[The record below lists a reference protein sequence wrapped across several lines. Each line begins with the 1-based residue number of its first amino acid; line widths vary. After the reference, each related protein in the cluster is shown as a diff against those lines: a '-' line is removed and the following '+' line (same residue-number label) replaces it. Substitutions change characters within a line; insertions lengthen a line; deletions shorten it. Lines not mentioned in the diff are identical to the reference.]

1 MAISA
6 AKKITYKTGK
16 SFVLLFN
23 RVSMYG
29 VGHPYSVH
37 AVDEFHRAV
46 LEMLQITSPV
56 VLIQARD
63 QFFLED
69 EALDRSLNMAKMSGH
84 FKKAGVSSLSID
96 SDVTKSELEEFVRVF
111 LDLRTYPTAD
121 LMRQAAAGRGVTRIR
136 INHVFYQKV
145 TEDDQVVAREMVER
159 SGQLDRELDS
169 SREARDA
176 LGMIAGKLLAEEI
189 DHGAGLQRLLADP
202 AGFAQGV
209 LQPEGPGATE
219 PGGQGASGPGEGGGG
234 SGGLGSGGPGGW
246 GAAPGGPGGGGSAPG
261 GGGVAAGGPGPG
273 EGSGRLAALRGEV
286 LHALQAGGRAG
297 AGLAELAE
305 ALVKMRTELLAQ
317 IDARKA
323 LGLAVEGEQEIRETA
338 ASLSDAVVIQLV
350 RQEYDCGR
358 TPVDRLAFILHRL
371 VPGPEDLG
379 RMLPALREALMADGM
394 SGPDFMALLGRL
406 GLERQE
412 ESVVQALREGA
423 DSIGLSPGDLLSR
436 LTADPSGFAR
446 FLYLASEIERESGSR
461 KPLCDILVEHL
472 ERVGSKLVSGGDPG
486 GEEGWFRD
494 ILRRFN
500 TRAVEGLRGG
510 PVDPELVDQ
519 VERRLTERLEA
530 SVQSV
535 RAELTARGRAPAA
548 EPAAARTLLQRL
560 EDGLPPD
567 HELKQVLSQ
576 VRAGL
581 GERRENENDFAR
593 ILEAVEKAREAMR
606 KPEKAIDEIVFGRKH
621 TVSLLDIEIAR
632 ATRYGTDL
640 SGIVFSIYRG
650 ANASSAEEA
659 APTVDMTVAIL
670 QKLRDKLRNTDWIGI
685 VNSKLFLAVMPMT
698 TPREAHLASRRLL
711 RALNADPVTV
721 AGRQIPF
728 KLAASVAHFDGGRMR
743 DSAAFLQHAQ
753 AGHAE
758 VAHRLRNLQDFM

>member
-1 MAISA
+1 MAVSA
-6 AKKITYKTGK
+6 VKKITYKAGK

-46 LEMLQITSPV
+46 LDMLKVTSPV
-56 VLIQARD
+56 VLIHARD

-69 EALDRSLNMAKMSGH
+69 EPLDRSLNVARMSGH
-84 FKKAGVSSLSID
+84 FKKAGVSSVSID
-96 SDVTKSELEEFVRVF
+96 SDVTQSELEEFIRIF
-111 LDLRTYPTAD
+111 LDVRSFPTAD

-189 DHGAGLQRLLADP
+189 DHDAGLQRLLADP
-202 AGFAQGV
+202 ARFAQGV
-209 LQPEGPGATE
+209 LQP
-219 PGGQGASGPGEGGGG
+219 QGGGG
-234 SGGLGSGGPGGW
+234 PG
-246 GAAPGGPGGGGSAPG
+246 
-261 GGGVAAGGPGPG
+261 AGGPGPG
-273 EGSGRLAALRGEV
+273 GDGAGGGGTGGGGEGAGGGGAGAGSVSGRLTALRGEI
-286 LHALQAGGRAG
+286 LHGLQAGGGAG
-297 AGLAELAE
+297 ADLAELAE

-323 LGLAVEGEQEIRETA
+323 LGLAVDGEQEIRETA
-338 ASLSDAVVIQLV
+338 ASLSDAVVIELV
-350 RQEYDCGR
+350 RREYDHGR
-358 TPVDRLAFILHRL
+358 TPADRLAFILHRL
-371 VPGPEDLG
+371 VPQPEDLA

-423 DSIGLSPGDLLSR
+423 DSIGVTPGDLLAR

-472 ERVGSKLVSGGDPG
+472 ERVGSKLASGGDPG
-486 GEEGWFRD
+486 NDEGWFRD
-494 ILRRFN
+494 LLRRFN

-510 PVDPELVDQ
+510 PVDPDLVEQ
-519 VERRLTERLEA
+519 VERRLTERLES
-530 SVQSV
+530 SVKAV
-535 RAELTARGRAPAA
+535 RAELTAHGRTPKPD
-548 EPAAARTLLQRL
+548 PAAASRTLLQRL
-560 EDGLPPD
+560 EDGLPAD
-567 HELKQVLSQ
+567 HELKRVLSQ
-576 VRAGL
+576 VRTGL
-581 GERRENENDFAR
+581 TERGENENDFAR
-593 ILEAVEKAREAMR
+593 ILEAVEQAREALR

-640 SGIVFSIYRG
+640 SGIVFSIYRS
-650 ANASSAEEA
+650 AAESSADPT
-659 APTVDMTVAIL
+659 PTVDMTVAIL
-670 QKLRDKLRNTDWIGI
+670 QKLREKLRNTDWIGL

-698 TPREAHLASRRLL
+698 TPKEAHLASRRLL
-711 RALNADPVTV
+711 RALNATPVAV
-721 AGRQIPF
+721 GGRPVPF
-728 KLAASVAHFDGGRMR
+728 KLAGSVAHFDRGRMT

-753 AGHAE
+753 AEHAE
-758 VAHRLRNLQDFM
+758 MAHRLRNLQDFM

>member
-1 MAISA
+1 MAVSAA
-6 AKKITYKTGK
+6 AKKIHYKTGK
-16 SFVLLFN
+16 LFVLLFN

-46 LEMLQITSPV
+46 LEMLKNASPV

-69 EALDRSLNMAKMSGH
+69 EALDRSLNVARMSGH
-84 FKKAGVSSLSID
+84 FKKAGVSSVSID
-96 SDVTKSELEEFVRVF
+96 SEVTKSELEEFIRVF
-111 LDLRTYPTAD
+111 LDARTYPTAD
-121 LMRQAAAGRGVTRIR
+121 LMRRAAAGRGVTRIR

-145 TEDDQVVAREMVER
+145 TEDDQVVARELVER
-159 SGQLDRELDS
+159 SDRLDRELDS

-189 DHGAGLQRLLADP
+189 DHGADLQRLLADP

-209 LQPEGPGATE
+209 LQPEGQGGTGFSGPGDV
-219 PGGQGASGPGEGGGG
+219 GPGEGDP
-234 SGGLGSGGPGGW
+234 GPGGVD
-246 GAAPGGPGGGGSAPG
+246 GGGSAPG
-261 GGGVAAGGPGPG
+261 GAGPGEEGAAGGGG
-273 EGSGRLAALRGEV
+273 GAGGGGAGAGSVSGRLTALRGEV
-286 LHALQAGGRAG
+286 LHALQAGGGPA
-297 AGLAELAE
+297 ADLAELAE

-323 LGLAVEGEQEIRETA
+323 LGLAVDGEQEVREAA
-338 ASLSDAVVIQLV
+338 ASLSDAVVIELV
-350 RQEYDCGR
+350 RQEYDHGR

-371 VPGPEDLG
+371 VPRPEDIA

-472 ERVGSKLVSGGDPG
+472 ERVGSKLAAGGDPG
-486 GEEGWFRD
+486 GDEGWFRD

-510 PVDPELVDQ
+510 PVDPDLVDQ
-519 VERRLTERLEA
+519 VERRLTERLES

-535 RAELTARGRAPAA
+535 RAELASRGRAPAA
-548 EPAAARTLLQRL
+548 EPAASRTLLQRL

-567 HELKQVLSQ
+567 HELKQVLAQ
-576 VRAGL
+576 VRTGL
-581 GERRENENDFAR
+581 GERGENENDFAR

-650 ANASSAEEA
+650 AGEAPGEA

-711 RALNADPVTV
+711 RALNADPVAV
-721 AGRQIPF
+721 AGRPIPF
-728 KLAASVAHFDGGRMR
+728 KLAGSVAHFDGSRMR

>member
-1 MAISA
+1 MAVSV

-16 SFVLLFN
+16 SFVLMFN

-46 LEMLQITSPV
+46 LEMLKIASPV
-56 VLIQARD
+56 VLIHARD

-69 EALDRSLNMAKMSGH
+69 EALDRSLNVAKMSGH

-111 LDLRTYPTAD
+111 LDVRTYPTAD

-136 INHVFYQKV
+136 INHVFYQKM
-145 TEDDQVVAREMVER
+145 TEDDQVVAREVVER
-159 SGQLDRELDS
+159 SGRLDRELDS

-189 DHGAGLQRLLADP
+189 DHGAGLQSLLADP

-209 LQPEGPGATE
+209 LQSEGPGATD
-219 PGGQGASGPGEGGGG
+219 
-234 SGGLGSGGPGGW
+234 SGGPG
-246 GAAPGGPGGGGSAPG
+246 ATGPGGGSSGPGGDGTSG

-273 EGSGRLAALRGEV
+273 TVSGRLTALRGDV
-286 LHALQAGGRAG
+286 QHALQAGGGAG

-323 LGLAVEGEQEIRETA
+323 LGLAVDGEQEIRETA
-338 ASLSDAVVIQLV
+338 TSLSDAAVIQLV
-350 RQEYDCGR
+350 RQEYDHGR

-371 VPGPEDLG
+371 VPGREDLG

-406 GLERQE
+406 GIERQE

-472 ERVGSKLVSGGDPG
+472 ERVGSKLAAGGDPG
-486 GEEGWFRD
+486 DEGWFRD

-510 PVDPELVDQ
+510 PVDPDLVDQ

-548 EPAAARTLLQRL
+548 EPAASRTLLQRL
-560 EDGLPPD
+560 EDGLPPG

-581 GERRENENDFAR
+581 GERGENENDFAR

-650 ANASSAEEA
+650 AGGAPAEA

-721 AGRQIPF
+721 AGRPIPF
-728 KLAASVAHFDGGRMR
+728 KLAGSVAHFDRGRMR

>member
-1 MAISA
+1 MAVPA
-6 AKKITYKTGK
+6 AKRITYKTGK

-37 AVDEFHRAV
+37 AVDEFHRSI
-46 LEMLQITSPV
+46 LELLQITSPV
-56 VLIQARD
+56 VLIHARD

-69 EALDRSLNMAKMSGH
+69 EALDRSLNVAKMSGH
-84 FKKAGVSSLSID
+84 FKKAGVSSVSID
-96 SDVTKSELEEFVRVF
+96 SDVTKAELEEFVRVF
-111 LDLRTYPTAD
+111 LDVRSYPTAD

-176 LGMIAGKLLAEEI
+176 LGMIAGKLLADEI

-202 AGFAQGV
+202 AGFAQDV
-209 LQPEGPGATE
+209 LQPEGPGATS
-219 PGGQGASGPGEGGGG
+219 PSGA
-234 SGGLGSGGPGGW
+234 
-246 GAAPGGPGGGGSAPG
+246 GAGGPGGGGSGPGGPGERGAGPGGDGSGGGGAG
-261 GGGVAAGGPGPG
+261 GGGVAAGGGPGPG
-273 EGSGRLAALRGEV
+273 TVPGRLTALRGEV
-286 LHALQAGGRAG
+286 LHAMQAGGGAG

-323 LGLAVEGEQEIRETA
+323 LGLAVDGEQEIRETA
-338 ASLSDAVVIQLV
+338 ASLSDAVVIELV
-350 RQEYDCGR
+350 RQEYDHGR
-358 TPVDRLAFILHRL
+358 TPADRLAFILHRL
-371 VPGPEDLG
+371 VPQPEDLA

-423 DSIGLSPGDLLSR
+423 DSIGVAPGDLLAR
-436 LTADPSGFAR
+436 LAADPSGFAR

-472 ERVGSKLVSGGDPG
+472 ERVGSKLASGGDPG
-486 GEEGWFRD
+486 KDEGWFRD
-494 ILRRFN
+494 LLRRFN
-500 TRAVEGLRGG
+500 TCAVEGLRGG
-510 PVDPELVDQ
+510 PVDPDLVEQ
-519 VERRLTERLEA
+519 VEQRLTDRLES
-530 SVQSV
+530 SVKAV
-535 RAELTARGRAPAA
+535 RAELAAHGRSPKPD
-548 EPAAARTLLQRL
+548 PAAASRTLLQRL
-560 EDGLPPD
+560 EDGLPAD
-567 HELKQVLSQ
+567 HELKRVLSQ
-576 VRAGL
+576 VRTGL
-581 GERRENENDFAR
+581 NERGENENDFAR
-593 ILEAVEKAREAMR
+593 ILEAVEQAREALR

-640 SGIVFSIYRG
+640 SGIVFSIYRSAAG
-650 ANASSAEEA
+650 SSADPT
-659 APTVDMTVAIL
+659 PTVDMTVAIL
-670 QKLRDKLRNTDWIGI
+670 QKLREKLRNTDWIGI

-698 TPREAHLASRRLL
+698 TLKEAHLASRRLL
-711 RALNADPVTV
+711 RALNATPVTV
-721 AGRQIPF
+721 GGRPVPF
-728 KLAASVAHFDGGRMR
+728 KLAGSVAHFDRGRMT

-753 AGHAE
+753 AEHAE
-758 VAHRLRNLQDFM
+758 MAHRLRNLQDFM

>member
-6 AKKITYKTGK
+6 AARKITYKTGK

-56 VLIQARD
+56 VLIHARD

-69 EALDRSLNMAKMSGH
+69 EALDRSLNVAKMSGH
-84 FKKAGVSSLSID
+84 FKKAGVSSVSID

-111 LDLRTYPTAD
+111 LDLRAYPTAD

-176 LGMIAGKLLAEEI
+176 LGLIAGKLLAEEI

-209 LQPEGPGATE
+209 LQPEGPGATDL
-219 PGGQGASGPGEGGGG
+219 GGQGASGPGEGG
-234 SGGLGSGGPGGW
+234 
-246 GAAPGGPGGGGSAPG
+246 AAPGGPGGGGSGPGGDGTGAGGAPG

-286 LHALQAGGRAG
+286 LHALQAGGGAG

-305 ALVKMRTELLAQ
+305 ALVKMRSELLAQ

-472 ERVGSKLVSGGDPG
+472 ERVGSKLASGGDPG

-500 TRAVEGLRGG
+500 MRAVEGLRGG

-650 ANASSAEEA
+650 AGASSAEEA

-698 TPREAHLASRRLL
+698 TPREAHLATRRLL

-721 AGRQIPF
+721 GGRPVPF
-728 KLAASVAHFDGGRMR
+728 KLAGSVAHFDRGRMR

>member
-1 MAISA
+1 MAVSAA

-37 AVDEFHRAV
+37 AVDEFHRSI
-46 LEMLQITSPV
+46 LELLQITSPV
-56 VLIQARD
+56 VLIHARD

-69 EALDRSLNMAKMSGH
+69 EALDRSLNVARMSGH
-84 FKKAGVSSLSID
+84 FKKAGVSSVSID
-96 SDVTKSELEEFVRVF
+96 SDVTKAELEEFVRVF
-111 LDLRTYPTAD
+111 LDVRSYPTAD

-176 LGMIAGKLLAEEI
+176 LGMIAGKLLADEI
-189 DHGAGLQRLLADP
+189 DHDAGLQRLLADP

-209 LQPEGPGATE
+209 LQPEGPGATS
-219 PGGQGASGPGEGGGG
+219 PPVGA
-234 SGGLGSGGPGGW
+234 
-246 GAAPGGPGGGGSAPG
+246 GGPGGGGSGP
-261 GGGVAAGGPGPG
+261 GGPGGRGRPRRRRHGRRRRAEGERAVAAPG
-273 EGSGRLAALRGEV
+273 PGTVSGRLTALRGEI
-286 LHALQAGGRAG
+286 LHALQAGGGAG
-297 AGLAELAE
+297 ADLAELAE

-323 LGLAVEGEQEIRETA
+323 LGLAVDGEQEIRETA
-338 ASLSDAVVIQLV
+338 ASLSDAVVIELV
-350 RQEYDCGR
+350 RQEYDHGR
-358 TPVDRLAFILHRL
+358 TPADRLAFILHRL
-371 VPGPEDLG
+371 VPQPEDLA

-423 DSIGLSPGDLLSR
+423 DSIGVTPGDLLAR

-472 ERVGSKLVSGGDPG
+472 ERVGSKLASGGDPG
-486 GEEGWFRD
+486 KDEGWFRD
-494 ILRRFN
+494 LLQRFN

-510 PVDPELVDQ
+510 PVDPDLVEQ
-519 VERRLTERLEA
+519 VEQRLTERLES
-530 SVQSV
+530 SVKAV
-535 RAELTARGRAPAA
+535 RAELAAHGRSPKPD
-548 EPAAARTLLQRL
+548 PAAASRTLLQRL
-560 EDGLPPD
+560 EDGLPAD
-567 HELKQVLSQ
+567 HELKRVLSQ
-576 VRAGL
+576 VRTGL
-581 GERRENENDFAR
+581 NERGENENDFAR
-593 ILEAVEKAREAMR
+593 ILEAVEQAREALR

-640 SGIVFSIYRG
+640 SGIVFSIYRSAAG
-650 ANASSAEEA
+650 SSADPT
-659 APTVDMTVAIL
+659 PTVDMTVAIL
-670 QKLRDKLRNTDWIGI
+670 QKLREKLRNTDWIGL

-698 TPREAHLASRRLL
+698 TLKEAHLASRRLL
-711 RALNADPVTV
+711 RALNATPVTV
-721 AGRQIPF
+721 G
-728 KLAASVAHFDGGRMR
+728 GGRSPSSSPGR
-743 DSAAFLQHAQ
+743 SPTSTAAA
-753 AGHAE
+753 
-758 VAHRLRNLQDFM
+758 

>member
-1 MAISA
+1 
-6 AKKITYKTGK
+6 
-16 SFVLLFN
+16 
-23 RVSMYG
+23 
-29 VGHPYSVH
+29 
-37 AVDEFHRAV
+37 
-46 LEMLQITSPV
+46 
-56 VLIQARD
+56 
-63 QFFLED
+63 
-69 EALDRSLNMAKMSGH
+69 
-84 FKKAGVSSLSID
+84 
-96 SDVTKSELEEFVRVF
+96 
-111 LDLRTYPTAD
+111 
-121 LMRQAAAGRGVTRIR
+121 
-136 INHVFYQKV
+136 
-145 TEDDQVVAREMVER
+145 
-159 SGQLDRELDS
+159 
-169 SREARDA
+169 
-176 LGMIAGKLLAEEI
+176 
-189 DHGAGLQRLLADP
+189 
-202 AGFAQGV
+202 
-209 LQPEGPGATE
+209 
-219 PGGQGASGPGEGGGG
+219 
-234 SGGLGSGGPGGW
+234 
-246 GAAPGGPGGGGSAPG
+246 
-261 GGGVAAGGPGPG
+261 
-273 EGSGRLAALRGEV
+273 LRGEV
-286 LHALQAGGRAG
+286 QHALQAGGG

-305 ALVKMRTELLAQ
+305 ALVKMRTELLTQ

-350 RQEYDCGR
+350 RQEYDRGR

-406 GLERQE
+406 GIERQE

-472 ERVGSKLVSGGDPG
+472 ERVGSKLAAGGDPG
-486 GEEGWFRD
+486 GDEGWFRD

-510 PVDPELVDQ
+510 PVDPDLVDQ
-519 VERRLTERLEA
+519 VERRLTERLES

-535 RAELTARGRAPAA
+535 RAELASRGRAPAA
-548 EPAAARTLLQRL
+548 EPAASRTLLQRL

-567 HELKQVLSQ
+567 HELKQVLAQ
-576 VRAGL
+576 VRTGL
-581 GERRENENDFAR
+581 GERGENENDFAR

-650 ANASSAEEA
+650 AGGAPGEA

-698 TPREAHLASRRLL
+698 TPKEAHLASRRLL

-721 AGRQIPF
+721 AGRPIPF
-728 KLAASVAHFDGGRMR
+728 KLAGSVAHFDGSRMR

>member
-1 MAISA
+1 
-6 AKKITYKTGK
+6 
-16 SFVLLFN
+16 
-23 RVSMYG
+23 
-29 VGHPYSVH
+29 
-37 AVDEFHRAV
+37 
-46 LEMLQITSPV
+46 
-56 VLIQARD
+56 
-63 QFFLED
+63 
-69 EALDRSLNMAKMSGH
+69 
-84 FKKAGVSSLSID
+84 
-96 SDVTKSELEEFVRVF
+96 
-111 LDLRTYPTAD
+111 
-121 LMRQAAAGRGVTRIR
+121 
-136 INHVFYQKV
+136 
-145 TEDDQVVAREMVER
+145 
-159 SGQLDRELDS
+159 
-169 SREARDA
+169 
-176 LGMIAGKLLAEEI
+176 
-189 DHGAGLQRLLADP
+189 
-202 AGFAQGV
+202 
-209 LQPEGPGATE
+209 
-219 PGGQGASGPGEGGGG
+219 
-234 SGGLGSGGPGGW
+234 
-246 GAAPGGPGGGGSAPG
+246 
-261 GGGVAAGGPGPG
+261 
-273 EGSGRLAALRGEV
+273 LRGEV
-286 LHALQAGGRAG
+286 LHALQAGGGAG

-305 ALVKMRTELLAQ
+305 ALVKMRSELLAQ

-323 LGLAVEGEQEIRETA
+323 LGLAVDGEQEIRETA
-338 ASLSDAVVIQLV
+338 TSLSDAVVIQLV
-350 RQEYDCGR
+350 RQEYDHGR

-371 VPGPEDLG
+371 VPGREDLG

-406 GLERQE
+406 GIERQE

-472 ERVGSKLVSGGDPG
+472 ERVGSKLAAGGDPG
-486 GEEGWFRD
+486 DEGWFRD
-494 ILRRFN
+494 LLRRFN

-510 PVDPELVDQ
+510 PVDPDLVDQ

-548 EPAAARTLLQRL
+548 EPAASRTLLQRL
-560 EDGLPPD
+560 EDGLPPG

-581 GERRENENDFAR
+581 GERGENENDFAR

-650 ANASSAEEA
+650 AGGAPAEA

-711 RALNADPVTV
+711 RALNADPVAV
-721 AGRQIPF
+721 AGRPIPF
-728 KLAASVAHFDGGRMR
+728 KLAGSVAHFDRGRMR